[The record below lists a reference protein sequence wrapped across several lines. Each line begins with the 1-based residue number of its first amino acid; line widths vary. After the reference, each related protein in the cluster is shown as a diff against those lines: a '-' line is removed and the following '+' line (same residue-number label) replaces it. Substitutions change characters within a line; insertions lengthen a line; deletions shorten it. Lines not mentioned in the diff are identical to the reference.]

1 MPFTVITLKK
11 VPAYLRGD
19 LTKWMQEIAPGVYV
33 GNFNTKVREKIWQRV
48 KENVSSV
55 EATMSYAFRNEIG
68 YNFKTLNT
76 NRQVIDYEGIPL
88 VRVNDQ
94 TQASHM
100 NLGFSSA
107 YKMRQARKFQAH
119 KSSKVAKLHSAYVVL
134 DIETDGLQFK
144 VNQIIELGAVKV
156 KNGERTSFNQLINHD
171 RELPSHIKELT
182 GITEEMLRKEGVNL
196 EEALKKLFEFIG
208 DLPIIGYNINFDINF
223 INYNLIQ
230 LNHNPLHNKTY
241 DVMSYVKREKLFLK
255 NYKLETVLASYNIED
270 RVPHRALKDAELI
283 DKLINE
289 VNKLRDLFGNQG

>member
-11 VPAYLRGD
+11 VSAYLRGD

-48 KENVSSV
+48 KENVSSG

-94 TQASHM
+94 IQASHM

-119 KSSKVAKLHSAYVVL
+119 KSC
-134 DIETDGLQFK
+134 
-144 VNQIIELGAVKV
+144 
-156 KNGERTSFNQLINHD
+156 
-171 RELPSHIKELT
+171 
-182 GITEEMLRKEGVNL
+182 
-196 EEALKKLFEFIG
+196 
-208 DLPIIGYNINFDINF
+208 
-223 INYNLIQ
+223 
-230 LNHNPLHNKTY
+230 KTTFSVCRFRY
-241 DVMSYVKREKLFLK
+241 
-255 NYKLETVLASYNIED
+255 
-270 RVPHRALKDAELI
+270 
-283 DKLINE
+283 
-289 VNKLRDLFGNQG
+289 